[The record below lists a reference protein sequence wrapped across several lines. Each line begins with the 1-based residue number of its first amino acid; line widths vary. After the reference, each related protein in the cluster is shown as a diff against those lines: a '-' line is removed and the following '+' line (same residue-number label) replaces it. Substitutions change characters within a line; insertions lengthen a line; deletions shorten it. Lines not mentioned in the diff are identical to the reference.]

1 MADPATLEE
10 SQNLSMFL
18 ATQNKIRD
26 TLKNTLM
33 TIAGYEDLFA
43 DIISICVQMYENK
56 MYLEPSEKYM
66 LVKVRLGVGEDGFMT
81 FWSKI
86 DFFQNILVSSCLSC
100 EFPLM
105 KILCSIQQFVQI

>member
-26 TLKNTLM
+26 DLQKTLM
-33 TIAGYEDLFA
+33 AIDGYEELLA
-43 DIISICVQMYENK
+43 DIITICVHMYENK

-66 LVKVRLGVGEDGFMT
+66 LVKVKHILCM
-81 FWSKI
+81 
-86 DFFQNILVSSCLSC
+86 FFKCLPHVSSDHNETSHTLWRA
-100 EFPLM
+100 
-105 KILCSIQQFVQI
+105 IDVN

>member
-26 TLKNTLM
+26 ELQKTLLA
-33 TIAGYEDLFA
+33 IEGYEELMA
-43 DIISICVQMYENK
+43 DIISICVHMYENK

-66 LVKVRLGVGEDGFMT
+66 LVKV
-81 FWSKI
+81 S
-86 DFFQNILVSSCLSC
+86 
-100 EFPLM
+100 
-105 KILCSIQQFVQI
+105 